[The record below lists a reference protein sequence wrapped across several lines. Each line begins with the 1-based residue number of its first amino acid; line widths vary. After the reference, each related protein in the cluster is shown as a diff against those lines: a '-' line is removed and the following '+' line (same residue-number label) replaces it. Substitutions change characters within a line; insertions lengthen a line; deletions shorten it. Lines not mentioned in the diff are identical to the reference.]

1 MVFCNFPCSLKQQHR
16 ITMTNEM
23 WNILLCNF
31 EGCSGILSQPFL
43 IAHDRQTLHAPT
55 RTNKRD
61 YKMTQ
66 WCSNKH
72 FHTTTV
78 LYCCM
83 ATIPEHHP
91 RGWLL
96 HRPTESPPS
105 LILRPQHPLSDLP
118 IVSEVENYW
127 LHGLWSCPSW
137 DSSREGH
144 LTRKHISQL
153 KYSFRL
159 HWRSIL
165 IMSVGTWHACKPLG
179 HLAVRQDM

>member
-1 MVFCNFPCSLKQQHR
+1 MNITSGCQSAAASIIQSGLHVPYKIYCVGLYPNLQMVLCNFPCSLKQQHR

-127 LHGLWSCPSW
+127 LHGLWSC
-137 DSSREGH
+137 
-144 LTRKHISQL
+144 
-153 KYSFRL
+153 L
-159 HWRSIL
+159 HE
-165 IMSVGTWHACKPLG
+165 TPLG
-179 HLAVRQDM
+179 KAI